1 MGGDHSDQPG
11 LLPGVSNKKKQLD
24 QNVVGAFALNS
35 PKEQGLFK
43 YEPIPASELARAE
56 ALPPPPPPT
65 HPPPPQRYRRARSAR
80 RPAPAKSRSGAGHC
94 YRLLGC
100 IRTKDYGIRGG
111 DARAA
116 RLARG
121 NGCLDVLEASAPY
134 AEFELGTHS
143 SAPCTL
149 DDGTLLSR
157 VEGELPWLL
166 KVLSIRN
173 CTPCGAHPDL
183 QSAESLHLK
192 DSSMYPDTNHKPKL
206 MIALTPFEALVGF
219 RRRAELAELLAR
231 TPELAAC
238 VRPEAQLLLQYVH
251 RRQREGSSEE
261 RVRVLDAEC

>member
-24 QNVVGAFALNS
+24 QNVVGRVRAQLAEGTG
-35 PKEQGLFK
+35 PAFK
-43 YEPIPASELARAE
+43 YEPIPAAELARAE

-143 SAPCTL
+143 SAPCT
-149 DDGTLLSR
+149 
-157 VEGELPWLL
+157 
-166 KVLSIRN
+166 
-173 CTPCGAHPDL
+173 
-183 QSAESLHLK
+183 
-192 DSSMYPDTNHKPKL
+192 
-206 MIALTPFEALVGF
+206 
-219 RRRAELAELLAR
+219 
-231 TPELAAC
+231 
-238 VRPEAQLLLQYVH
+238 VR
-251 RRQREGSSEE
+251 
-261 RVRVLDAEC
+261 

>member
-43 YEPIPASELARAE
+43 YEPIPAAELARAE

-134 AEFELGTHS
+134 AAVSYTHL
-143 SAPCTL
+143 TL
-149 DDGTLLSR
+149 PT
-157 VEGELPWLL
+157 
-166 KVLSIRN
+166 
-173 CTPCGAHPDL
+173 TP
-183 QSAESLHLK
+183 
-192 DSSMYPDTNHKPKL
+192 
-206 MIALTPFEALVGF
+206 
-219 RRRAELAELLAR
+219 
-231 TPELAAC
+231 
-238 VRPEAQLLLQYVH
+238 YV
-251 RRQREGSSEE
+251 
-261 RVRVLDAEC
+261 